1 MGGAPPANACEFI
14 HQVIFCRMNDCF
26 WPIAAIVGGALTAL
40 PHARV
45 SVARAKDKQSNF
57 RRLFERSARGAQRVP
72 PDRPPARRA
81 FSFPGF
87 FWQDKRNRVAAGR
100 LPASASKH
108 TAKTKQEAH
117 PQKRLET
124 TSNGFKPLKPLAL
137 MQKALPAMLL
147 DQAASATTDT
157 GLARRAWAVKAQP
170 MEAVMIN
177 AIATH
182 CV

>member
-1 MGGAPPANACEFI
+1 MGALGLSRCPIKLPSGDRPLTQPKAVP
-14 HQVIFCRMNDCF
+14 CRSSPKDCN

-72 PDRPPARRA
+72 PDQPPARRA

-100 LPASASKH
+100 LPASKSNPKAEVK
-108 TAKTKQEAH
+108 
-117 PQKRLET
+117 KRGGTRACRWWACL
-124 TSNGFKPLKPLAL
+124 SGLYGLQWSRHVGLGAR
-137 MQKALPAMLL
+137 
-147 DQAASATTDT
+147 AAG
-157 GLARRAWAVKAQP
+157 GLQGSRAPGHQGNPKSWGA
-170 MEAVMIN
+170 
-177 AIATH
+177 
-182 CV
+182 